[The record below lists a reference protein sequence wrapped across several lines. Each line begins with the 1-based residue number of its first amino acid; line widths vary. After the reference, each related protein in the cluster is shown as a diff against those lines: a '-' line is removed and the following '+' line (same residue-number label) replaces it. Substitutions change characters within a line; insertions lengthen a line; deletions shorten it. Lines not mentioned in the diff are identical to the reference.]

1 MLGFVLLE
9 RCFTSAIWVSWADKL
24 MVERYPVLIDEPKG
38 LIQFYR
44 RVVLLRDTLR
54 ASPAVVFGPD
64 IERIGTQVPITLHSL
79 IFAPHR

>member
-9 RCFTSAIWVSWADKL
+9 RCFTSAICGEL
-24 MVERYPVLIDEPKG
+24 GRQTNGGTYPVLIDKSKG

-44 RVVLLRDTLR
+44 RVVLLRNTLR

-64 IERIGTQVPITLHSL
+64 IKCIGTKC
-79 IFAPHR
+79 R